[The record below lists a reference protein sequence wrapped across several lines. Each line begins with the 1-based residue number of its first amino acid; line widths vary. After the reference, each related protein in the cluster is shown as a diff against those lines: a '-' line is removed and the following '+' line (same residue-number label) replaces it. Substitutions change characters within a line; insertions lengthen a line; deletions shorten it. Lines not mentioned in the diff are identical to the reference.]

1 MTRHEVTVLTE
12 RRSGQSERHA
22 ELVQRLRDAQKHSV
36 GAPAWSRFV
45 NRPVGRHLAAFAY
58 RSGLSPDQV
67 TGLSALC
74 SFAAIMLLA
83 LLEPSWLLGAGVA
96 LLLVLGYALDSA
108 DGQLARLQGSSS
120 PAGEW
125 LDHVVDSAKIVC
137 LHAAVLLQLQRWDGL
152 SSAWSLLPLAFLVV
166 SSVSFFTMILNEQL
180 RLRAGA
186 GSARAGA
193 RPSALRALLALPT
206 DYGVLCCAFLLLGAG
221 PLFLGAYAFLLA
233 GTAGHLA
240 LALPV
245 WRREMLGLG
254 SAR

>member
-1 MTRHEVTVLTE
+1 
-12 RRSGQSERHA
+12 
-22 ELVQRLRDAQKHSV
+22 
-36 GAPAWSRFV
+36 
-45 NRPVGRHLAAFAY
+45 
-58 RSGLSPDQV
+58 V

-74 SFAAIMLLA
+74 SFVAIVLLA
-83 LLEPSWLLGAGVA
+83 VLDPSWLLGAVA
-96 LLLVLGYALDSA
+96 AALLVLGYALDSA

-152 SSAWSLLPLAFLVV
+152 GEAWSLVPLAFMVV
-166 SSVSFFTMILNEQL
+166 ASVSFFTMILNEQL
-180 RLRAGA
+180 RRRAGA
-186 GSARAGA
+186 GPARAGA

-206 DYGVLCCAFLLLGAG
+206 DYGVLCCAFLLLGSG
-221 PLFLGAYAFLLA
+221 LPFLALYSLLLA

-245 WRREMLGLG
+245 WRREMLTLG
-254 SAR
+254 GPR